1 MMRQDSSCDVVKSF
15 IQRCHNNI
23 KMNVANMNKNN
34 NLVSKRMLLTHHAYA
49 KLKHRYNNIYKSHI
63 NASGRKHKVSFAAIL
78 WSFYLSWK
86 WGQTL
91 AGRKKTSR
99 DGRRRWWRWQLII
112 IKKHTHSDVILH
124 FFTVMSLL
132 ISDRLAGERR
142 WGREWLIRAKT
153 LDWIKSRTVPSNR
166 AQSEVYI
173 HSARMSSWFNVIY
186 LVCSPSMLHLP
197 AAGSCCLD
205 IWPLSFSK

>member
-1 MMRQDSSCDVVKSF
+1 MTIWGFATNMIHLKRRINEQLTMQSPNDEAGFVMWRRKKLYPSR
-15 IQRCHNNI
+15 RCHNNI

-91 AGRKKTSR
+91 AGRKKNEP
-99 DGRRRWWRWQLII
+99 RRKEAMMMMAINNHKKTHPQWCHPAFLHSYEPFNLWQVSGGETVGERM
-112 IKKHTHSDVILH
+112 THSSKNAGLNKVQNCSIKQS
-124 FFTVMSLL
+124 TVRSLNTLSTNVKL
-132 ISDRLAGERR
+132 I
-142 WGREWLIRAKT
+142 
-153 LDWIKSRTVPSNR
+153 
-166 AQSEVYI
+166 
-173 HSARMSSWFNVIY
+173 
-186 LVCSPSMLHLP
+186 
-197 AAGSCCLD
+197 
-205 IWPLSFSK
+205 